1 MTYTYCRGRARWRST
16 TYSLG
21 NFQLAGLP
29 PAPRGVPQIEVTFD
43 IDANGLIHVAAKDKA
58 TGKEQS
64 VIITAPQ
71 KMSKEEID
79 KKMREAEQYAAQDKE
94 EFDKAEAR
102 NSAEALVYSTDHTL
116 KEFKDKIPKEVYDK
130 VESAK
135 AELAE
140 ALKKDNL
147 SEIKEKSE
155 SLNGVLKDIG
165 SSMYGNAGGGQ
176 GPQQGPEGPEG
187 PQGPGS
193 EGYGGN
199 AGSQDAGN

>member
-1 MTYTYCRGRARWRST
+1 MAKYNN
-16 TYSLG
+16 SLG

-29 PAPRGVPQIEVTFD
+29 PASRGVPQIEVTFD

-64 VIITAPQ
+64 VVIIAPQ
-71 KMSKEEID
+71 KMSKEQIE
-79 KKMREAEQYAAQDKE
+79 KKMHEAEQYAAQDKE

-102 NSAEALVYSTDHTL
+102 NGAEALVYSTDHTL
-116 KEFKDKIPKEVYDK
+116 KEFKDKIPKEVYDR

-155 SLNGVLKDIG
+155 NLNSVLKDVG
-165 SSMYGNAGGGQ
+165 SSMYKDAGANPGPQ
-176 GPQQGPEGPEG
+176 GPGPEGPEG
-187 PQGPGS
+187 PQGPGA
-193 EGYGGN
+193 EGYGGDAGGQN
-199 AGSQDAGN
+199 AGN